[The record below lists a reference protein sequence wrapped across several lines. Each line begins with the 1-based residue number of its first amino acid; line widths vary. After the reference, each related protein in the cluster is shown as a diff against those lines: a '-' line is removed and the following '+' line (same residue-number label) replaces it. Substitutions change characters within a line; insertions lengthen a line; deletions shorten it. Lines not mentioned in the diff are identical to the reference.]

1 MNKFLAQRDQK
12 KLKQEINREIEKQKL
27 MPKKEDLFLD
37 RHNLSFSENR
47 CQSVRKSIS
56 VANISFCV
64 CFANTK
70 LSRYLALKCVA

>member
-1 MNKFLAQRDQK
+1 MNKFFAERQRDQK
-12 KLKQEINREIEKQKL
+12 KLKQEINREIENQKL

-56 VANISFCV
+56 VARISR
-64 CFANTK
+64 FAFVLRILN
-70 LSRYLALKCVA
+70 SRVILL